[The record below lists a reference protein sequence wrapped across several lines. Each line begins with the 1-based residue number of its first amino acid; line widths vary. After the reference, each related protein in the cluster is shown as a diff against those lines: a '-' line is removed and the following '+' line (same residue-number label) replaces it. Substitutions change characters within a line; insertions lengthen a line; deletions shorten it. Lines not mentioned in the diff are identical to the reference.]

1 MILKQEMA
9 PQHVFDH
16 FKWLDQALLEPYRD
30 ATYTIAD
37 FHLHL
42 LDCWRGLEKG
52 KALGWIRYAPSGY
65 MWGETDIEQYEHYDN
80 PANGHLHVVVPGK
93 FIVFQGPADL
103 GGLHYVDDARR
114 GRTLSP
120 GFYAEALRD
129 MGATAVIRLN
139 EPQEPAAPAPA

>member
-1 MILKQEMA
+1 
-9 PQHVFDH
+9 
-16 FKWLDQALLEPYRD
+16 
-30 ATYTIAD
+30 
-37 FHLHL
+37 
-42 LDCWRGLEKG
+42 
-52 KALGWIRYAPSGY
+52 

-93 FIVFQGPADL
+93 FIVFQGPAAL
-103 GGLHYVDDARR
+103 GGLHYVDDACR

-139 EPQEPAAPAPA
+139 EPQ